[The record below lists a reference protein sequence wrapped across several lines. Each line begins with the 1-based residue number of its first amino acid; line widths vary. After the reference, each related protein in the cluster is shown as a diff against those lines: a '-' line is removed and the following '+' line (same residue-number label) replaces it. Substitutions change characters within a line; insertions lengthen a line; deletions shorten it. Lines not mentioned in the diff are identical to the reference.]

1 MKNTAVEWMYEQLC
15 KNPKDNLLWPA
26 ILNVAKQQEKLQI
39 TKSLLDGKEMVLD
52 LLEDITMEEYYQ
64 ETYGNK

>member
-1 MKNTAVEWMYEQLC
+1 MKQTAVEWMYEQLC

-39 TKSLLDGKEMVLD
+39 TKSLLDGKEMELGF
-52 LLEDITMEEYYQ
+52 LENITMEEYYQ
-64 ETYGNK
+64 QTYVDK

>member
-1 MKNTAVEWMYEQLC
+1 MKETAVEWMYEQLC

-39 TKSLLDGKEMVLD
+39 TESLLDGKGMELGF
-52 LLEDITMEEYYQ
+52 LEDITMEEYYQ
-64 ETYGNK
+64 EKYGKK